1 MSVAAVRDD
10 FAIRVGRFDNLPQTD
25 GVVAELREQIALDGV
40 LSPILVWTNG
50 EIIDGHTR
58 YRIAEELGMHRG
70 IEFRIIECSE
80 EEAYW
85 KAYRLN
91 THRRQWTKEQRNA
104 HIIWLRERGWTQQQV
119 ADEVGISQRQVSN
132 IDQESCI
139 EVTSKQDERI
149 PGRHVARTPSQS
161 HALNEAIRQGW
172 ERGLSGLGIARELH
186 IGSTAVYERTH
197 KYGLR
202 GDITVTAPSETAEA
216 AEAPGRV
223 ARLAELAAAGHN
235 SRQIAAELGADHPR
249 AFERVRALARKHDI
263 DIPADRIKGTN
274 RNPVAASE
282 AMTRTVQA
290 VADAMY
296 PLAFIDMDALD
307 PEQAGE
313 WSRSLAES
321 AKQLRTLIRQIKQ
334 LAKEQDPH
342 G

>member
-10 FAIRVGRFDNLPQTD
+10 FAIRIGRFDNLPQTD

-91 THRRQWTKEQRNA
+91 THRRQWTLDQRNA
-104 HIIWLRERGWTQQQV
+104 HIVWLRAKGWTQQRV
-119 ADEVGISQRQVSN
+119 AEATGLSQRQVSN
-132 IDQESCI
+132 IAPGDCI
-139 EVTSKQDERI
+139 EVTAKQAKRI
-149 PGRHVARTPSQS
+149 AGRHAASTPEESK
-161 HALNEAIRQGW
+161 HLNAAIRDCFS
-172 ERGLSGLGIARELH
+172 RGLSIGETSREVGLGR
-186 IGSTAVYERTH
+186 TAIIDRTR

-202 GDITVTAPSETAEA
+202 DRSNPVPAQPS
-216 AEAPGRV
+216 
-223 ARLAELAAAGHN
+223 ELAAQVSAMAAEGHN
-235 SRQIAAELGADHPR
+235 SRQIAAKVDRPR
-249 AFERVRALARKHDI
+249 AWVKRIAKKHDI
-263 DIPADRIKGTN
+263 EIPADRLKGN
-274 RNPVAASE
+274 SRNPIAATES
-282 AMTRTVQA
+282 MTRTVQA
-290 VADAMY
+290 IADALY

-321 AKQLRTLIRQIKQ
+321 RTQLRTLIRQINQ
-334 LAKEQDPH
+334 LAKEQDHH
-342 G
+342 GRV